1 MDCLKKIL
9 NLHDSDKFVLE
20 NNKTFDFTEDFAPKE
35 WELSAG
41 DGTSQ
46 FNCDKVLFL
55 SNKAKKVC
63 ISTGNSKQTAS
74 IVIKS
79 KGNVNFNY
87 DFDIIKYPKSTA
99 LYSFEILLKK
109 NKDSDDESILFS
121 SVVSKKGKLALSLEE
136 NEYLTFLISQT
147 NPGKKSDVYL
157 KIGSFVFD
165 YGKCRKSS
173 IEFGKLKRILGN
185 HGLHHDE
192 CGPQDHH
199 GECGPQGHHG
209 ECGPQGPRGPHGQS
223 ALNFIKRTIYTN
235 PGSQNL
241 MLDSKTKNIYV
252 QIVGGGGA
260 GGDADINTVT
270 LVDSS
275 VAYSIGA
282 GGGSGCYVEKWMSK
296 TNDTIN
302 TIVGAGGN
310 NDDGE
315 DSQVAMGSDT
325 IIAYGGSKGDA
336 VTKQLF
342 EINDIV
348 KDKIEHL
355 LLSKNL
361 GLSLFLRT
369 QALKYF
375 QQQNLKWLH

>member
-1 MDCLKKIL
+1 
-9 NLHDSDKFVLE
+9 
-20 NNKTFDFTEDFAPKE
+20 
-35 WELSAG
+35 
-41 DGTSQ
+41 
-46 FNCDKVLFL
+46 
-55 SNKAKKVC
+55 
-63 ISTGNSKQTAS
+63 
-74 IVIKS
+74 
-79 KGNVNFNY
+79 
-87 DFDIIKYPKSTA
+87 
-99 LYSFEILLKK
+99 
-109 NKDSDDESILFS
+109 
-121 SVVSKKGKLALSLEE
+121 
-136 NEYLTFLISQT
+136 
-147 NPGKKSDVYL
+147 
-157 KIGSFVFD
+157 
-165 YGKCRKSS
+165 
-173 IEFGKLKRILGN
+173 
-185 HGLHHDE
+185 
-192 CGPQDHH
+192 
-199 GECGPQGHHG
+199 
-209 ECGPQGPRGPHGQS
+209 
-223 ALNFIKRTIYTN
+223 
-235 PGSQNL
+235 

-348 KDKIEHL
+348 KDKIWGGSGGTCAVNNNSVNIGDDGIYYINGTNGFNAYIKGNNVNRTMPAITSGGNSIDINATI
-355 LLSKNL
+355 LSFVAGNTSMPVYGETMISQDSLTTIGALFYLESLNNSKSISMQ
-361 GLSLFLRT
+361 GLESAVISRNGTNGLNYGGGGGGAIVTAYCDNVGNISSPLSNIAEGGAGANGFISIIE
-369 QALKYF
+369 F
-375 QQQNLKWLH
+375 G